1 MYCKYAD
8 LEKEDLIRLV
18 KYYRF
23 DALTG
28 FMMRKDFD
36 ADFSE
41 KYYENKDFYLVL
53 FDVNGLHNI
62 NKELGYAEGDAL
74 IRRVA
79 QHIERCCSG
88 DIYRIGGD
96 EIAVITEK
104 EPATNCINS
113 HEATSAY
120 IHYTEG
126 FNTST
131 EMFAA
136 CDKKLKVAKDDFY
149 KDKDRT
155 RL

>member
-1 MYCKYAD
+1 MAYCKYSD
-8 LEKEDLIRLV
+8 LEKED
-18 KYYRF
+18 
-23 DALTG
+23 
-28 FMMRKDFD
+28 MMRKDFD

-41 KYYENKDFYLVL
+41 RYYENKDFYLVL

-96 EIAVITEK
+96 EIAVLTDK
-104 EPATNCINS
+104 KPKFNCINS
-113 HEATSAY
+113 HEACTAY
-120 IHYTEG
+120 VHVEEG
-126 FNTST
+126 YETST

-136 CDKKLKVAKDDFY
+136 ADKKLKGVKEEFY
-149 KDKDRT
+149 ENKDRR
-155 RL
+155 RLW